1 MNKVKALIISTRP
14 WSFPMTLGS
23 VIVGTL
29 LAAKIGKFYL
39 PRLVLVGMGTILS
52 HAATN
57 LMNDYFDFKSGLD
70 KSGSPTAKYRRH
82 PLVEDWFTPRELI
95 VYSSIAYSFVLV
107 IGAYLT
113 YLSGSLV
120 IGFGLIGFVAG
131 YFYTGGIK
139 YKYLGWGELSV
150 FIVWGPLMVT
160 GSFFVQSET
169 ITITPVLV
177 SIPLGLL
184 VASVLLGNNLRDKHY
199 DKEAGV
205 TTVATLVNETNGL
218 LIFTLL
224 ISGAYLSLIFLI
236 LAGVLTFWSMLAF
249 LSLPVAY
256 QLLKRF
262 AQEVPDDADAR
273 TGQLEIIFAG
283 LLVISLIIETLV

>member
-1 MNKVKALIISTRP
+1 MNKAKALMISTRP

-23 VIVGTL
+23 VLVGTL
-29 LAAKIGKFYL
+29 LAAKIGDFFL
-39 PRLVLVGMGTILS
+39 PRLILVAIGTILAHS
-52 HAATN
+52 ATN
-57 LMNDYFDFKSGLD
+57 LLNDYFDFKSGLD
-70 KSGSPTAKYRRH
+70 KPGSPTAKYRRH
-82 PLVEDWFTPRELI
+82 PLVEDWFNPRELI
-95 VYSSIAYSFVLV
+95 VYSSIAYFFVLV

-113 YLSGSLV
+113 YLSGPLV

-139 YKYLGWGELSV
+139 YKYLGWGEVSV

-184 VASVLLGNNLRDKHY
+184 VSSVLLGNNLRDKHY

-205 TTVATLVNETNGL
+205 KTVATLVDETNGF

-236 LAGVLTFWSMLAF
+236 LAGILTFWSMLVF
-249 LSLPVAY
+249 SSLPVAY
-256 QLLKRF
+256 QLLQRF
-262 AQEVPDDADAR
+262 TQEVPDDADAR

-283 LLVISLIIETLV
+283 LLAISLIVDTLV